1 MSFVRVFLI
10 SVLRHPTANGVSV
23 LPLRPPVLRD
33 DLPQAVRRGV
43 QRVEE
48 SNFAIAVWVLLLEE
62 VSGNCLIFV
71 MLECSFL

>member
-33 DLPQAVRRGV
+33 DLPQPVRRGV

-62 VSGNCLIFV
+62 V
-71 MLECSFL
+71 